1 MTTTAPL
8 ASQQLASAARR
19 AGGPA
24 PAPEQEL
31 PLEWQLPSGVP
42 AVPRPRH
49 LRVVGPD
56 ERGTGPSLEF
66 VARMA
71 QAVTEVGYG
80 TRPAGQ
86 LTRWVARP
94 ALAMLAARG
103 ACVQRHPASRA
114 RTADRTFRTV
124 RAIRVCEVADGAYET
139 SAVLVGAQRSR
150 AVAMRMER
158 SGDGRYVVTAVSLG

>member
-1 MTTTAPL
+1 MTPL
-8 ASQQLASAARR
+8 VSQARDVRRPLPAVGRQAA
-19 AGGPA
+19 AT
-24 PAPEQEL
+24 EEEL
-31 PLEWQLPSGVP
+31 PLEWQLPSGIP

-49 LRVVGPD
+49 LRVVGPQ
-56 ERGTGPSLEF
+56 ERSGGPSLEF

-80 TRPAGQ
+80 TRPASQ
-86 LTRWVARP
+86 LSRWVTRP

-114 RTADRTFRTV
+114 RSADGSFRTV
-124 RAIRVCEVADGAYET
+124 RAIRVCEVAEDAYET

-158 SGDGRYVVTAVSLG
+158 GGDGQYVVTAVSLG